1 MRLFRTSGA
10 MTDTLLAML
19 TVESVEEIRA
29 AQDANHII
37 RAGAGGQQLSQEVVL
52 TMVGIKILRE
62 FFAEDQK
69 LWNLVEKKALK
80 FAVKSA
86 PGIDRD
92 SLSAAIDSLNTMF
105 KIQRSQ

>member
-1 MRLFRTSGA
+1 MRRFRTSGEMA
-10 MTDTLLAML
+10 DTLLAML
-19 TVESVEEIRA
+19 TVGSVEEIRA

-62 FFAEDQK
+62 FFAADQK

-105 KIQRSQ
+105 KIQRTQ